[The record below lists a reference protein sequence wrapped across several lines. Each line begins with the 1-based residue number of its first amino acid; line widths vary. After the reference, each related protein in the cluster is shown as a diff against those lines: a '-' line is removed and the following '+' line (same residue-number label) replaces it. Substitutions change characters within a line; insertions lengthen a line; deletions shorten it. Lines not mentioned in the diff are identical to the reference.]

1 MEEEIT
7 PAVVACGSEYTA
19 SITRR
24 GQLLTWGLGSRGEL
38 GHELP
43 HAGEVCHAA
52 LTQSLLITCCWLAWH
67 NSCPTACTSQPR
79 DNMQSIRTTC
89 DTELA
94 LARHHTICNQ
104 DRSEVGKAHTHEDAW
119 LLHIPN
125 TPATLLNVQVNF
137 PMRAIL
143 SASPDLRIVSVACGH
158 SHTLAIA
165 ETGSVWSCGRNG
177 DGQ

>member
-52 LTQSLLITCCWLAWH
+52 PGQHWDA
-67 NSCPTACTSQPR
+67 
-79 DNMQSIRTTC
+79 D
-89 DTELA
+89 D
-94 LARHHTICNQ
+94 ICVFGQ
-104 DRSEVGKAHTHEDAW
+104 IMFR
-119 LLHIPN
+119 
-125 TPATLLNVQVNF
+125 F
-137 PMRAIL
+137 
-143 SASPDLRIVSVACGH
+143 SAS
-158 SHTLAIA
+158 
-165 ETGSVWSCGRNG
+165 TGL
-177 DGQ
+177 